1 MVCVP
6 EWNIKFIIMSAP
18 SSPGTKRPSS
28 DSGGK
33 GKIGPDRHADQRS
46 SSSKGGKGQAERR
59 SSSDSGRKGEKGSS
73 KDSEATRATR
83 RSDDAG
89 SRSTGGRG
97 RSRSRSEERRRKA
110 HTLAQQLKFLKDV
123 CFVPHKVILDRGW
136 ATCRDR
142 AGWTVLHWAAEHL
155 NKRDC
160 SPGWLDEID
169 IEGFITKFV
178 ERGGEVNAVIRGG
191 SDEGQRLAG
200 QAALHMV
207 AHRRKERVEEH
218 EHNICRFAKALIV
231 QGRADADLAQRND
244 RGRVPLTLAL
254 NTGRIELAK
263 TLVQQGANPM
273 ARDGQG
279 QTTWEVCSQHRMIC
293 AQLREFIQNDMR
305 SNMASPWH
313 GSRRSR
319 RGEAPVEEIIRRL

>member
-1 MVCVP
+1 
-6 EWNIKFIIMSAP
+6 MSAP
-18 SSPGTKRPSS
+18 SSPGIKRPSS

-33 GKIGPDRHADQRS
+33 GKSKKIGPDRHADQRS

-97 RSRSRSEERRRKA
+97 RSRSRSEERARKA
-110 HTLAQQLKFLKDV
+110 HTLAQQLKFLQDV
-123 CFVPHKVILDRGW
+123 CFVPREVILGLRW
-136 ATCRDR
+136 ASWRDN
-142 AGWTVLHWAAEHL
+142 AGWTVLHWAAELL
-155 NKRDC
+155 NKREC
-160 SPGWLDEID
+160 GSCWLDEID
-169 IEGFITKFV
+169 IEGFVTTFV
-178 ERGGEVNAVIRGG
+178 QRGGDVNAVIRGG
-191 SDEGQRLAG
+191 DEHQRIAG

-207 AHRRKERVEEH
+207 AHRRIQRIEEH
-218 EHNICRFAKALIV
+218 EHDICRFAKALIV

-263 TLVQQGANPM
+263 TLVQHGADPM
-273 ARDGQG
+273 AKDGKG
-279 QTTWEVCSQHRMIC
+279 QTTWEVCIQHRMIC
-293 AQLREFIQNDMR
+293 RHLHEFIQNEMR
-305 SNMASPWH
+305 SNMAPPWH
-313 GSRRSR
+313 GSRHSR
-319 RGEAPVEEIIRRL
+319 RGEAPVEETIRGL